1 MADVTHLA
9 ASQAGIRRRVA
20 FIGVGQWGLPTPCT
34 DWSVK
39 DLVVHMIEGSRMAL
53 LLLQGAS
60 AQESRS
66 VFGVAHGPD
75 LVAELDVALADELAA
90 FDAPG
95 AFEMVV
101 HHPAAGD
108 VPGFTVYQFRT
119 SDYLL
124 HSWDVARATGGDESL
139 DESLVLLTWES
150 MLPMASFIADIGMFG
165 SGPSGT
171 VAEDAALQLRLLDL
185 TGRRP

>member
-20 FIGVGQWGLPTPCT
+20 SIGVGQWGLPTPCT

-60 AQESRS
+60 AEESRS

-75 LVAELDVALADELAA
+75 LVA
-90 FDAPG
+90 
-95 AFEMVV
+95 V